1 MAVIHS
7 LSQPFNS
14 VEFGRVIA
22 DLYQGERSFDSAL
35 RAKSGAAKH
44 KESTVFYY
52 RTELY
57 NLEIV
62 SPGVDLHCKFLN
74 I

>member
-1 MAVIHS
+1 MAVIYS

-14 VEFGRVIA
+14 VEFGRVIT

-44 KESTVFYY
+44 KESSVLYY
-52 RTELY
+52 GTELY
-57 NLEIV
+57 NL
-62 SPGVDLHCKFLN
+62 
-74 I
+74 